1 MTQKNPRGFR
11 AWYGDLK
18 LQSKFTLALTLIVVV
33 PAILVAVFFY
43 HQLYDMVVS
52 NTIRKEQISSA
63 KTAPLIE
70 DTVDDVTA
78 AYDDLASIP
87 FFKTIFHNPVSTP
100 MGYVT
105 HGEQAEEFKE
115 KVSAVCDSHQIRG
128 IRIYV
133 DIPAD
138 QNSLLVSENTC
149 DLFLPISQ
157 ARGTYWYGIFQGSH
171 MTELYCPPFYLGA
184 KEKRAM
190 GIWPISVRSPL
201 IITMQ
206 STMPMLLFIIPVPL
220 SKKYFQKIWL
230 LREVYPILLMTVT
243 VLWLPLMTPYPVF
256 TGWTMIP
263 SRTPLCPLIISS
275 SRIFWGKLYTQA
287 STALLFLTGT
297 W

>member
-115 KVSAVCDSHQIRG
+115 KVAKIAELAVGDACTGSNPRAIDPANMEKLLTCTYYG
-128 IRIYV
+128 TEV
-133 DIPAD
+133 D
-138 QNSLLVSENTC
+138 
-149 DLFLPISQ
+149 F
-157 ARGTYWYGIFQGSH
+157 
-171 MTELYCPPFYLGA
+171 
-184 KEKRAM
+184 
-190 GIWPISVRSPL
+190 
-201 IITMQ
+201 
-206 STMPMLLFIIPVPL
+206 
-220 SKKYFQKIWL
+220 
-230 LREVYPILLMTVT
+230 
-243 VLWLPLMTPYPVF
+243 
-256 TGWTMIP
+256 
-263 SRTPLCPLIISS
+263 
-275 SRIFWGKLYTQA
+275 
-287 STALLFLTGT
+287 
-297 W
+297 